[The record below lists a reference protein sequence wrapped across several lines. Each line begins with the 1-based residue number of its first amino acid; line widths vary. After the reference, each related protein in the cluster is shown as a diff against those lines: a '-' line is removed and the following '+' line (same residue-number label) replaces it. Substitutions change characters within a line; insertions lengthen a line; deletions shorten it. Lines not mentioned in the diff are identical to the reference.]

1 AVDAPGVHDDDLVGD
16 ADQGAQGAREILFLV
31 ERDEAGGDA
40 DHRWLESAADEKY
53 LTIARIRWSGHEL
66 RVRDVLAREFADDVD
81 LSVALQA
88 ASRHQGRETAALI
101 EEESPW
107 RFQGAIKAAP
117 GYQRGPVRAL
127 KLNTLAGENM
137 LADF

>member
-53 LTIARIRWSGHEL
+53 LTIARLRWSGQEL
-66 RVRDVLAREFADDVD
+66 RVRDVLAREFADDAD
-81 LSVALQA
+81 LGVALQA
-88 ASRHQGRETAALI
+88 ASRNKGRETAALI
-101 EEESPW
+101 EQESPW
-107 RFQGAIKAAP
+107 HFHSAGKAAP
-117 GYQRGPVRAL
+117 GHQRGAVRAL
-127 KLNTLAGENM
+127 
-137 LADF
+137 